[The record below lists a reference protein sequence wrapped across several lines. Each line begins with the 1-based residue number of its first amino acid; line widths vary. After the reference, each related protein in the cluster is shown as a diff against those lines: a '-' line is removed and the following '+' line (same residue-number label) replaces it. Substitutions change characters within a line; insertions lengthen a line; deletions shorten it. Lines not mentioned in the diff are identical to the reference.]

1 MTCKALKHEGIDMA
15 AGGKGHARRPSQI
28 SEEEE
33 NARWDLI
40 FKKDK
45 QLDTLSDENPKDERD
60 DESAKR
66 E

>member
-1 MTCKALKHEGIDMA
+1 MA
-15 AGGKGHARRPSQI
+15 AGGKGHDRRPSQI

-33 NARWDLI
+33 TARWDLI

-60 DESAKR
+60 GSEIKGEAPR
-66 E
+66 